1 MAESDEGLQSLLME
15 MKEESE
21 KAGLKLTTPEIKIMA
36 SSRITSWQ
44 IEWKKQKQDFQILFS
59 QALKSLQMVTT
70 SMKLKDTPWKESYG
84 KPRQCIKK
92 ERRHFADKSPYSQ
105 RYGFSS
111 SHVQM

>member
-44 IEWKKQKQDFQILFS
+44 IEVEKVEIGFPDSLFS
-59 QALKSLQMVTT
+59 GSKITADGDYIHEIKRHSLER
-70 SMKLKDTPWKESYG
+70 KLWQT
-84 KPRQCIKK
+84 
-92 ERRHFADKSPYSQ
+92 
-105 RYGFSS
+105 
-111 SHVQM
+111 